1 MEKKPFEITWSSL
14 WRIFFMLLLV
24 VIFILAKEAL
34 IILFLAIV
42 ISSALDAPVSY
53 LESKKIPRILGA
65 LMIYLI
71 VLAILSLVLYTI
83 VPIAFLELKDLL
95 GNFDKLNIP
104 ALGDFNT
111 SQILNHLEKG
121 VGNLA
126 DTLLSGS
133 ASLFDVVASIFGGVV
148 FIVATFILSFY
159 LVVGRSGVEQF
170 LRAILPAAH
179 EERAVDIYLR
189 VRKKLGLWLH
199 GQIILSLIVGLVT
212 AFGLL
217 ILGVKYSLLLGV
229 LAGIFEVVPYVG
241 PIFSGFLAFM
251 IATDASL
258 KLGIYVIALFII
270 IQQIESHFLV
280 PIVMR
285 KTVGLHPVVVVVSLL
300 AGAQI
305 AGFIG
310 VLLAVPVAVVLQEI
324 VEERSERKH
333 RGSA

>member
-1 MEKKPFEITWSSL
+1 
-14 WRIFFMLLLV
+14 MLLLV
-24 VIFILAKEAL
+24 VVFILAKEAL

-111 SQILNHLEKG
+111 SQILNQLEKG
-121 VGNLA
+121 VGNLTN
-126 DTLLSGS
+126 TLISGS

-148 FIVATFILSFY
+148 FIIATFILSFY
-159 LVVGRSGVEQF
+159 LVVSRSGVEQF
-170 LRAILPAAH
+170 LRAILPTIH
-179 EERAVDIYLR
+179 EERAVEIYLR
-189 VRKKLGLWLH
+189 VRKKLGLWLQ

-241 PIFSGFLAFM
+241 PIFAGFLAFM
-251 IATDASL
+251 IATDVSL

-280 PIVMR
+280 PIVMK
-285 KTVGLHPVVVVVSLL
+285 KTVGLHPVVVVISLL

-324 VEERSERKH
+324 IEEWSERKH
-333 RGSA
+333 RKLE

>member
-1 MEKKPFEITWSSL
+1 MERKPFEITWSSL

-24 VIFILAKEAL
+24 VVFILAKEAL

-111 SQILNHLEKG
+111 SQILNQLEKG
-121 VGNLA
+121 VGNLTN
-126 DTLLSGS
+126 TLISGS

-148 FIVATFILSFY
+148 FIIATFILSFY
-159 LVVGRSGVEQF
+159 LVVSRSGVEQF
-170 LRAILPAAH
+170 LRAILPTIH
-179 EERAVDIYLR
+179 EERAVEIYLR
-189 VRKKLGLWLH
+189 VRKKLGLWLQ

-241 PIFSGFLAFM
+241 PIFAGFLAFM
-251 IATDASL
+251 IATDVSL

-280 PIVMR
+280 PIVMK
-285 KTVGLHPVVVVVSLL
+285 KTVGLHPVVVVISLL

-324 VEERSERKH
+324 IEEWSERKH
-333 RGSA
+333 RKLE